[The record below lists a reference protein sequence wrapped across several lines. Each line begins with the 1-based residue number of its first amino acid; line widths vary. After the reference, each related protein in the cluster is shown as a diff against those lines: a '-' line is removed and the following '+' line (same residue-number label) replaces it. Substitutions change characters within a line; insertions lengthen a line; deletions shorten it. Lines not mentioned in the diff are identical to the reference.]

1 MLYIEAKFFIK
12 DDQRE
17 FFLNDILPLMETARQ
32 EEGCLDYHLY
42 ESFEEPNQFVMT
54 EKWANQEAIDNHNKQ
69 HLLLNLFGHMKEYA
83 KKPTVVNVFSKEE

>member
-32 EEGCLDYHLY
+32 EEGCLEYHLY

-69 HLLLNLFGHMKEYA
+69 PLLLNLFGHIKEYA